1 MFWTLIGY
9 AALVVLG
16 VCAIA
21 VIGAVLILAKCQLEI
36 DKLDLEEDGYMYL
49 DGTQGVSTES

>member
-21 VIGAVLILAKCQLEI
+21 VIGAILIPHFAQAQANWAERYREDEVLGGDI
-36 DKLDLEEDGYMYL
+36 
-49 DGTQGVSTES
+49 